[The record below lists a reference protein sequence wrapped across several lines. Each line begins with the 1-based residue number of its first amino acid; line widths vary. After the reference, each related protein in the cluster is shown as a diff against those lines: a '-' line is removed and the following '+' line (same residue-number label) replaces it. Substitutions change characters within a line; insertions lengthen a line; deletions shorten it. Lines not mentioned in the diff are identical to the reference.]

1 MAMMYAERAPSR
13 QITGAAAVIGVHAAL
28 IFAIVT
34 GLAVRPPINP
44 PPPPVDVVDVPV
56 VKPVPP
62 VPVVPRP
69 IVITNTGPIDVP
81 KPLDVPDLVFPDEV
95 IVGPPVGQTFYVPT
109 INTSAS
115 TQPLPLRSDPR
126 HPLAPPVYPAAAI
139 RGNQEGIVRLL
150 IYVLP
155 DGRVAEVKVERSSGF
170 PLLDS
175 AAVRKAR
182 AAWSF
187 LPATSG
193 SGQAIAAWGT
203 YDVKFELKLN

>member
-28 IFAIVT
+28 IFALVA
-34 GLAVRPPINP
+34 GLAERETIEPRPNPEYFPVPIP
-44 PPPPVDVVDVPV
+44 DDLD
-56 VKPVPP
+56 PVPP
-62 VPVVPRP
+62 VPRPDVDEYAGPVVITEPDWVPDVVP
-69 IVITNTGPIDVP
+69 D
-81 KPLDVPDLVFPDEV
+81 DDV
-95 IVGPPVGQTFYVPT
+95 IVGPPVEQTFYART
-109 INTSAS
+109 INTPVA

-126 HPLAPPVYPAAAI
+126 HPLAPPDYPAAAI

-155 DGRVAEVKVERSSGF
+155 NGHVADVKIERSSGF
-170 PLLDS
+170 PLLDN

-203 YDVKFELKLN
+203 YDVRFELKLN